1 MEQLISFLIHNFYFV
16 IVAVG
21 IIYSLFFRK
30 SPLERRPPN
39 RMPDFGGGGKRLPRR
54 PGEPGASVPT
64 TSLPEPAE
72 APLRAPRRQTPLSVA
87 RPQQQPVRAETRL
100 METTSAPLPVPVAA
114 SSKSRST
121 LIPTPSASTAAGT
134 EVRTISRE
142 DLTRAVVWA
151 EILGP
156 PRARRPYRR

>member
-1 MEQLISFLIHNFYFV
+1 MEQLISFLMHNFYFV

-21 IIYSLFFRK
+21 VIYSLFFRK
-30 SPLERRPPN
+30 SPSGRRSPN

-54 PGEPGASVPT
+54 PDESGAPIPS
-64 TSLPEPAE
+64 TSLPESEERPSQA
-72 APLRAPRRQTPLSVA
+72 LRRQTPPPVA
-87 RPQQQPVRAETRL
+87 RPQQPVRAETRHL
-100 METTSAPLPVPVAA
+100 DAIASPLSSPIVASAKPRSSAA
-114 SSKSRST
+114 
-121 LIPTPSASTAAGT
+121 PTPMSSSLVGSD
-134 EVRTISRE
+134 VRGLSKE